1 MKHQLLTI
9 LSLLIF
15 VGATAQDMS
24 IDETVTYI
32 NNKLRANPKIEN
44 SNFYHNHKYES
55 RIEVTNDGYLIV
67 NVVDYNR
74 YSNQTSYEQ
83 CWQTG
88 TKYLI
93 KTTKVGGPIGYNGNC
108 FKEGDITLEG
118 IGINDYG
125 NCSLSL
131 NYQGQ
136 AKSSS
141 MGVIKFGNELEIGE
155 SLCNAVKY
163 LLNLCK
169 SSLVE
174 KNIDDPFAA
183 PRTNFGKSDTEK
195 NIRGEVRL
203 KRNYG
208 GTYEVP
214 VILNGVLKIDFI
226 LDSGASDISI
236 SPDVALTLLKTG
248 TVRQSDFI
256 GTQKYSFADGTTAT
270 SKVFYLREVE
280 IGGFVMKNVK
290 ASISNSINAPMLL
303 GQSLL
308 QQLGSITIDNDRSV
322 LIIRK

>member
-9 LSLLIF
+9 LSVLIF

-108 FKEGDITLEG
+108 FKEGNITLEG
-118 IGINDYG
+118 IGIYDYG

-136 AKSSS
+136 AKSSA

-155 SLCNAVKY
+155 SLCNAINY

-169 SSLVE
+169 VSLKE
-174 KNIDDPFAA
+174 KSTNDPFAA
-183 PRTNFGKSDTEK
+183 KTTNFGGLDTEK
-195 NIRGEVRL
+195 NIVGEVRL
-203 KRNYG
+203 KRMNG
-208 GTYEVP
+208 GTYQVP

-226 LDSGASDISI
+226 FDSGASDVSI
-236 SPDVALTLLKTG
+236 SPDIALTLMKTG
-248 TVRQSDFI
+248 TVKQTDFI
-256 GTQKYSFADGTTAT
+256 GTQKYSFADGSSAT

-280 IGGFVMKNVK
+280 IGGYRLKNVK
-290 ASISNSINAPMLL
+290 ASISNSLNAPMLL
-303 GQSLL
+303 GQSVL
-308 QQLGSITIDNDRSV
+308 QQLGSVTIDNERSV

>member
-290 ASISNSINAPMLL
+290 ASISNSVNAPMLL